1 MKKKASDF
9 LELLGKYFESYL
21 PCSVGA
27 SMNTISS
34 YKYAF
39 RLLIEYMYAEKDISA
54 DKISFA
60 SLDYDTLLSFFS
72 WLETKRGCCP
82 STKNQRLSALSS
94 FSEYAQNPNF
104 EAAAIFRNNVKKI
117 PSKRTRHKLRA
128 IFTLEEVTVLLGMPR
143 GNIATEI
150 RDKTL
155 LSTMYA
161 SGARAQEV
169 CDLMVGNIQF
179 NKDTASLILNG
190 KGGKCRRIG
199 IPKECSALLKKYIH
213 YREISNQRERY
224 VFSSQTHEHMTVS
237 CIEGIFKKYVGLARE
252 AHQNLFREKS
262 YPPHAMRHST
272 ATHMLE
278 AGVPLAVIKN
288 FLGHTSLQST
298 QIYAE
303 VTQNTLNKHIK
314 IWNDKWQLPAEDT
327 AALPERSSKI
337 PDFLKNSVS

>member
-1 MKKKASDF
+1 
-9 LELLGKYFESYL
+9 
-21 PCSVGA
+21 
-27 SMNTISS
+27 
-34 YKYAF
+34 
-39 RLLIEYMYAEKDISA
+39 
-54 DKISFA
+54 
-60 SLDYDTLLSFFS
+60 
-72 WLETKRGCCP
+72 
-82 STKNQRLSALSS
+82 
-94 FSEYAQNPNF
+94 
-104 EAAAIFRNNVKKI
+104 
-117 PSKRTRHKLRA
+117 
-128 IFTLEEVTVLLGMPR
+128 
-143 GNIATEI
+143 
-150 RDKTL
+150 
-155 LSTMYA
+155 
-161 SGARAQEV
+161 
-169 CDLMVGNIQF
+169 
-179 NKDTASLILNG
+179 
-190 KGGKCRRIG
+190 
-199 IPKECSALLKKYIH
+199 
-213 YREISNQRERY
+213 
-224 VFSSQTHEHMTVS
+224 MTVS